1 MVVSR
6 VRSQSE
12 SRVAWAALV
21 ACDPRLGLTSAC
33 RRNRLRRMAGA
44 WGHGWGK
51 CTRIRMALC
60 SHCPLVPSSCRR
72 GSLGEGLKGRRPSI
86 VSTQA
91 HLETP
96 TAVSGSA
103 RLSIIS
109 AQEHLKTPA
118 AVPGSARLAIIST
131 QARLETPAAV
141 SGSARL
147 AIISTQ
153 AHLDFSRHPPPSPDR
168 RVLRSSQ
175 PKPIS
180 RHPPPSPDRRVF
192 RSSQY
197 HLNTRSSRDRRRE
210 LRIGGSHDRPTISR

>member
-1 MVVSR
+1 
-6 VRSQSE
+6 
-12 SRVAWAALV
+12 
-21 ACDPRLGLTSAC
+21 
-33 RRNRLRRMAGA
+33 
-44 WGHGWGK
+44 
-51 CTRIRMALC
+51 MALW

-118 AVPGSARLAIIST
+118 AVPGSARLEIIST

-141 SGSARL
+141 SGSACL

-175 PKPIS
+175 PKIIS
-180 RHPPPSPDRRVF
+180 RSPPRAQDRRI
-192 RSSQY
+192 S
-197 HLNTRSSRDRRRE
+197 RSSRWSNYLKMIHTATILIQRR
-210 LRIGGSHDRPTISR
+210 LKTPTAIWRSDGLSTIPNIPRHGHLETSLTTI